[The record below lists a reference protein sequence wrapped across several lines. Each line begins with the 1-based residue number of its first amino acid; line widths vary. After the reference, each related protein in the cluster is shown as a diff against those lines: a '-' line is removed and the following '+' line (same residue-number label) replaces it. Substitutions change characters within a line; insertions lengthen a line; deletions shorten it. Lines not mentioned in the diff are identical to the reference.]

1 MSNLNSDLIA
11 RIYAASDTPL
21 TNEELYREVQRE
33 TGMSDAELQKMKAF
47 GSDKMRTSGVKHQV
61 RWYQQTL
68 RQAGVIERV
77 PEKRGV
83 WRYAFKNDKKLHESW
98 DKLCVVG
105 FSTSLGASV
114 FGNAYAFFSNINEQI
129 HLCLTSPPFLLRN
142 ARNYG
147 HGGGRGEQAYIDWLL
162 RILEPIVKQLV
173 PGGSVALNVTQDS
186 FNPGRPSR
194 SLYLERLTL
203 ALCDK
208 LGLEL
213 MDRLNWVNRAKPP
226 SPTHWACKQRVQLC
240 SSYEPVL
247 WFTNDAQKVRSNNM
261 RVLQPHSEQHQKL
274 QASGGENRTT
284 FYGDGAYQLKNG
296 AFGNK
301 TEGTIPKNT
310 LMFGNACPDTRLCH
324 RIARELG
331 FPLHGATSPT
341 RLAAFLIEFLTR
353 PGDLVVEPFA
363 GLHNVPVAAERLG
376 RRWYATDKIME
387 WLGISRSLFTE
398 MPGYQ
403 SSPILDDLVALYRDE
418 LREGG

>member
-213 MDRLNWVNRAKPP
+213 MDRLNWVNRAKPRRRLTGRVNSVFSSVRLTSRCCGLLMTRKRFVRTTCAFSSLIQSSIRNCRRPAAKTALHFTGMALTSLKMAP
-226 SPTHWACKQRVQLC
+226 SAIRQKGLSPKIRLCLAMPARIRGSAIASPANWGFRCTVQRHPLD
-240 SSYEPVL
+240 S
-247 WFTNDAQKVRSNNM
+247 
-261 RVLQPHSEQHQKL
+261 PHS
-274 QASGGENRTT
+274 
-284 FYGDGAYQLKNG
+284 
-296 AFGNK
+296 
-301 TEGTIPKNT
+301 
-310 LMFGNACPDTRLCH
+310 
-324 RIARELG
+324 
-331 FPLHGATSPT
+331 
-341 RLAAFLIEFLTR
+341 
-353 PGDLVVEPFA
+353 
-363 GLHNVPVAAERLG
+363 
-376 RRWYATDKIME
+376 
-387 WLGISRSLFTE
+387 
-398 MPGYQ
+398 
-403 SSPILDDLVALYRDE
+403 
-418 LREGG
+418 